1 MVKGKV
7 KLVCQEER
15 FLQFKSPWCFPKLS
29 LEYINLYIKKNNL
42 KIDKIAFSTEFNR
55 PFEYRDVPYTQ
66 HPNNQGFG
74 LYKHKVDQRVLA
86 A

>member
-1 MVKGKV
+1 MS
-7 KLVCQEER
+7 EAD
-15 FLQFKSPWCFPKLS
+15 S
-29 LEYINLYIKKNNL
+29 N
-42 KIDKIAFSTEFNR
+42 FSTESNWTITFTN
-55 PFEYRDVPYTQ
+55 YKGIPYTQ